1 LPVYRRGGL
10 AAILVG
16 VALATLF
23 LVWPLRYQTGW
34 VRSQGEVT
42 KVYVNCGEPFS
53 ILANGEF
60 GEEIRTPWIQEQC
73 VRKARTRPLN
83 IVLFSLPLLVLGVS
97 GWVRG
102 PFRRIP
108 LSDVLRPFPKFLRG
122 RRRSEPEGRLSRPIP
137 GPDP

>member
-1 LPVYRRGGL
+1 MYRRGGL

-34 VRSQGEVT
+34 VRSPGEVAQ
-42 KVYVNCGEPFS
+42 VYVNCGEPFS
-53 ILANGEF
+53 ILVNGEF
-60 GEEIRTPWIQEQC
+60 GEEIRTPWLQEQC

-83 IVLFSLPLLVLGVS
+83 IMVLSLPLFALGVS

-102 PFRRIP
+102 PYRRMP
-108 LSDVLRPFPKFLRG
+108 LSDVLRPFPEPLWW
-122 RRRSEPEGRLSRPIP
+122 RRRSEPEGRLGRPTP

>member
-1 LPVYRRGGL
+1 LPVHRRGGL
-10 AAILVG
+10 AAILIS

-42 KVYVNCGEPFS
+42 KVYVNCGKPFS
-53 ILANGEF
+53 ILVNGEF

-83 IVLFSLPLLVLGVS
+83 IVVFALPLLALGLA

-102 PFRRIP
+102 PYRRIP
-108 LSDVLRPFPKFLRG
+108 LSDVLRPFPKPLWW
-122 RRRSEPEGRLSRPIP
+122 RRRSEPEGRLGRPTP
-137 GPDP
+137 EPDP